1 MIKLKSTN
9 YFINKINLDIKE
21 LIMNQGYEVKTDVF
35 EGPLDLLL
43 HLINQLEI
51 DIYDIPMTE
60 ITNQYMQ
67 FIQKMKN
74 IQLDI
79 ASEYLVM
86 AATLLAIKSD
96 MLLPKKEIIHEDEYM
111 EDPREELIERLIE
124 YRKYKD
130 IADKLKDKELED
142 NRVYTRAPIVFKEI
156 LNKPQMTKGNIS
168 IYEMVSALETVFL
181 RHKWHEPL
189 DTKIDRKEVSI
200 EESMIHIKGYLNHHI
215 KQVKFSELFLVPD
228 KLYIVTTFLAML
240 ELMKQNQIKCIQDE
254 QFSDIY
260 VSLLEEN

>member
-1 MIKLKSTN
+1 
-9 YFINKINLDIKE
+9 
-21 LIMNQGYEVKTDVF
+21 MNQVYEVKTDAF

-43 HLINQLEI
+43 HLIKQLEI

-67 FIQKMKN
+67 FIHKMKN

-96 MLLPKKEIIHEDEYM
+96 MLLPKKEIIHEDEYV

-124 YRKYKD
+124 YRKYKE
-130 IADKLKDKELED
+130 IAEKLKDTELEE
-142 NRVYTRAPIVFKEI
+142 NRVYTRAPLIFKDV
-156 LNKPQMTKGNIS
+156 LDKPQVTKGNIS

-189 DTKIDRKEVSI
+189 DTKIDRREISI
-200 EESMIHIKGYLNHHI
+200 EESMTHIKSYLSHHVKRI
-215 KQVKFSELFLVPD
+215 KFSELFQVPD
-228 KLYIVTTFLAML
+228 KLYIITTFLAVL
-240 ELMKQNQIKCIQDE
+240 ELMKKNHIKCIQDE
-254 QFSDIY
+254 QFSEIY
-260 VSLLEEN
+260 VSLLEENL